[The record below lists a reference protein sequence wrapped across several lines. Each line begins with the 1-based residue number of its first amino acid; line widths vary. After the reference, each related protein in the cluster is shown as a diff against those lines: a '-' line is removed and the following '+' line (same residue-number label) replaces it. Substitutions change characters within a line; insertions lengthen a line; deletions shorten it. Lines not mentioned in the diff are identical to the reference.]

1 MSPEV
6 SSVAGDDAVE
16 IGGIALRFHETL
28 LAALGAAGV
37 VSLLGG
43 LPVVGTQDGFRVH
56 GSEMQAAVAVV
67 DQPVF
72 VAEPIFRLAG
82 GVPGVG
88 AGGGE
93 AGLQS
98 GCHGGIA
105 DGPGESAIA

>member
-37 VSLLGG
+37 VSLLRG
-43 LPVVGTQDGFRVH
+43 LPVVGTQDGFSVH
-56 GSEMQAAVAVV
+56 GGEMQAAVAVV

-72 VAEPIFRLAG
+72 VAEPIFRFG
-82 GVPGVG
+82 GRVPGVST
-88 AGGGE
+88 GGGE
-93 AGLQS
+93 ACLQ
-98 GCHGGIA
+98 GRCHGGV
-105 DGPGESAIA
+105 